1 MCGRAEGVDSEAAWC
16 FTRGPANSFC
26 WEGAEVGGH
35 TAGRVNDEREKKT
48 QMDSPGV
55 RRTGKTESNKS
66 LSLLRAVTSPTK
78 APSTLSSLIQTP
90 PGPASLLSSFHW
102 KSRKV

>member
-35 TAGRVNDEREKKT
+35 TAGRVNDEREKKNPNGFT
-48 QMDSPGV
+48 
-55 RRTGKTESNKS
+55 RGKKN
-66 LSLLRAVTSPTK
+66 
-78 APSTLSSLIQTP
+78 
-90 PGPASLLSSFHW
+90 
-102 KSRKV
+102 RKD